1 MNKNNISKIRIKDI
15 AGLAGVSAGTVDRV
29 LHNRG
34 EVSEKTRK
42 KVLEIIR
49 ELDYQPDILASLLA
63 AKRNFRI
70 AVLIPEVNQGSTFW
84 RYPME
89 GIEDGLREIMHFG
102 ISLERYFF
110 DYFDRKSFIEKSAK
124 VIESMPQGLVLAPVF
139 AEEAT
144 SLVKRCREIKIPVVL
159 VNANVCLEN
168 CIAFVGQDSF
178 QSGMVAAKIMHY
190 GLKDNDR
197 ILIVNFM
204 KKEVGRQAHIVKRE
218 EGFRSFY
225 ESNLKHH
232 GKAFGFLNV
241 TDVSEKNMDMV
252 LEDAISSSSEQLK
265 GIFVTNSMVFH
276 VARFLEKNDL
286 NDIVLIGYDLL
297 EENMTYLKKGI
308 IDFLISQRPYE
319 QGFKSIMALFH
330 HLVLKKEVDRDQFLP
345 IDIITKENLGH
356 YIYK

>member
-1 MNKNNISKIRIKDI
+1 MNNNNVSKIRIKDI

-49 ELDYQPDILASLLA
+49 ELDYQPDILASILA

-70 AVLIPEVNQGSTFW
+70 AVLIPGVNERSTFW
-84 RYPME
+84 KYPLE
-89 GIEDGLREIMHFG
+89 GIDDGFREIMHFG
-102 ISLERYFF
+102 ISIDRYFF
-110 DYFDRKSFIEKSAK
+110 DYFDRKSFVDKSAEMMENK
-124 VIESMPQGLVLAPVF
+124 PHGLILAPVF
-139 AEEAT
+139 AEEA
-144 SLVKRCREIKIPVVL
+144 SNLVKRCKEIKIPVVL
-159 VNANVCLEN
+159 VNANVCMED

-190 GLKDNDR
+190 GLKDNDG
-197 ILIVNFM
+197 ILIVNFI
-204 KKEVGRQAHIVKRE
+204 KEEVGRQAHIVKRE

-225 ESNLKHH
+225 ENSSKCSNKS
-232 GKAFGFLNV
+232 FSYLNI
-241 TDVSEKNMDMV
+241 TDVSQKHMETV
-252 LEDAISSSSEQLK
+252 LEDAIYRVSDPLK

-276 VARFLEKNDL
+276 VARFLEKKGL

-297 EENMTYLKKGI
+297 DENMAYLRKGG
-308 IDFLISQRPYE
+308 IDFIISQRPHE
-319 QGFKSIMALFH
+319 QGFRSVMALFH
-330 HLVLKKEVDRDQFLP
+330 HLVLKKEVDRNQYLP
-345 IDIITKENLGH
+345 IDIITRENLGH